1 MKCQECGKIFRK
13 EENRAERI
21 DGTKIIVC
29 PNCGDEQLEEKIPW
43 DSNRCQ
49 I

>member
-1 MKCQECGKIFRK
+1 MKCQECGKVFRK

-29 PNCGDEQLEEKIPW
+29 PNCGDEPVSYTHLTLPTIGG
-43 DSNRCQ
+43 
-49 I
+49 